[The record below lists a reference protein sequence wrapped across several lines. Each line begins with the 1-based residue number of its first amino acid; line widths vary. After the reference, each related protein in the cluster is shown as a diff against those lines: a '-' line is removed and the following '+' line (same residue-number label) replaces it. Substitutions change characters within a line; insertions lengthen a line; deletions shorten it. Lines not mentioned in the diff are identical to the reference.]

1 MKDEQNKDQN
11 KDILSNDEIEALINN
26 VNSQKGNGEEA
37 LNQNGLTAEETDF
50 LGEVGNIAMGSAATA
65 LYSLLEQK
73 VEITAPDVKV
83 STLADVVKE
92 YERPCVLVQVE
103 YLTGLEGINLLIIKE
118 EDAAIIADL
127 MMGGDGSNVTLELDE
142 IHLSAVCEAMNQMMG
157 SSATSM
163 SSILNEV
170 VNISPPQVQY
180 INIDEVIEVVEQN
193 FASDEEIIDNSFR
206 LKIGDLIDSSFKQ
219 LSKLDFAKQLIFQ
232 LMSQESA
239 LAAKDLNIVNNT
251 EAKLTGG
258 DKQMANGKVV
268 KDEEVGVQRAQ
279 FPNFST
285 GVSQPLP
292 HNMELIQDV
301 PLQVTVRL
309 GKTRMKIREILKLGE
324 GSIVEL
330 DKLAG
335 EPVDLLINGKLVAK
349 GEVVVIDEN
358 FGFRVKDII
367 SPMDRINN
375 I

>member
-1 MKDEQNKDQN
+1 MKDEQN

-193 FASDEEIIDNSFR
+193 FAGDEEIIDNSFR

-251 EAKLTGG
+251 EAKLSGG
-258 DKQMANGKVV
+258 DKQMANGMVV
-268 KDEEVGVQRAQ
+268 KDEQVGVQRAQ

>member
-1 MKDEQNKDQN
+1 MKDEQN

-26 VNSQKGNGEEA
+26 VNSQKGNGEEPV
-37 LNQNGLTAEETDF
+37 NQNGLTAEETDF

-83 STLADVVKE
+83 STLADIVKE

-103 YLTGLEGINLLIIKE
+103 YLTGLEGVNLLIIKE

-127 MMGGDGSNVTLELDE
+127 MMGGDGSNATIELDE

-170 VNISPPQVQY
+170 VNISPPQVKY
-180 INIDEVIEVVEQN
+180 INMDEVIDVVEEN
-193 FASDEEIIDNSFR
+193 FASNEQIIDNSFR

-219 LSKLDFAKQLIFQ
+219 LSKLDFAKQLIDQ

-239 LAAKDLNIVNNT
+239 LAAKDLNVDDKLST
-251 EAKLTGG
+251 EAKITGG
-258 DKQMANGKVV
+258 ENQMVNGMVA
-268 KDEEVGVQRAQ
+268 KDEQVGVQRAQ
-279 FPNFST
+279 FPNFSNN
-285 GVSQPLP
+285 VSQPLP